1 MHGDF
6 VRLDELFFFAVLA
19 FITIYIY
26 MYIISWLLFI
36 IRRVELQVIKSLL
49 KKFLIEVVLEFKIL
63 GIFMTNLVFI
73 KLILNLH

>member
-19 FITIYIY
+19 FITIYI
-26 MYIISWLLFI
+26 YIISWLLFI

-63 GIFMTNLVFI
+63 GILMTNLVFI